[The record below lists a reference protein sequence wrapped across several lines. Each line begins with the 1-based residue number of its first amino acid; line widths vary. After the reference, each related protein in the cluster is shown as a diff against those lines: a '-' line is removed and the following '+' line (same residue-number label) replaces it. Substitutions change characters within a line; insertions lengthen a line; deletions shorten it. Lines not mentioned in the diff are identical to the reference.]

1 MITITCTNCDS
12 VLTIDDAFAGGV
24 CRCQFCGT
32 IQTVPAKSTSAL
44 QAAGVSKTLWQK
56 SAPAATTL
64 PARVETP
71 GTGLEE
77 LGSSSG
83 TGLGG
88 SHLDPAAVTINSA
101 EPVVIPTKAPPS
113 PPMRMSIVVVC
124 AAVVVMVGLVAA
136 LLVQRGS
143 HGTAGTPS
151 HTGTAAGVGGADFCG
166 VPINAISVI
175 LLLDRGNSI
184 NESFDALKAACYRTL
199 KQLGPDR
206 KFQIIFWDR
215 ETGSAEFPA
224 GGMRNATA
232 GAIEDCQHD
241 FQDVVAGGSTH
252 LGGALREAIDRKPQL
267 IMIATAK
274 PQLDDDDAAALTAS
288 ITAGV
293 RVDFIQIGGPSTTS
307 AVAEAT
313 RATGGHAKTL
323 SAAELRDF
331 SK

>member
-1 MITITCTNCDS
+1 MISITCTNCDS

-32 IQTVPAKSTSAL
+32 IQTVPAKSRSAL
-44 QAAGVSKTLWQK
+44 QPAAASKTLYQK
-56 SAPAATTL
+56 STPPPTNA
-64 PARVETP
+64 PARVEAP
-71 GTGLEE
+71 GTGLED

-83 TGLGG
+83 TGLVG
-88 SHLDPAAVTINSA
+88 SHLETDSAPTTTA
-101 EPVVIPTKAPPS
+101 EPPPVPKPGQS
-113 PPMRMSIVVVC
+113 QPMRMSVIVVC

-136 LLVQRGS
+136 LLVFRGS
-143 HGTAGTPS
+143 HSSSTSSSGTGSTAGV
-151 HTGTAAGVGGADFCG
+151 AGADFCG
-166 VPINAISVI
+166 VPINAVSVI
-175 LLLDRGNSI
+175 FLLDRGNSI
-184 NESFDALKAACYRTL
+184 NDSFDALKAAAYKSL

-215 ETGSAEFPA
+215 ESGSAEFPA

-232 GAIEDCQHD
+232 GAIEDCQRD

-288 ITAGV
+288 VMANV
-293 RVDFIQIGGPSTTS
+293 RVDFIQIGSPSTTA
-307 AVAEAT
+307 AVTEVT
-313 RATGGHAKTL
+313 HSTGGHLKNLTT
-323 SAAELRDF
+323 AELRDF